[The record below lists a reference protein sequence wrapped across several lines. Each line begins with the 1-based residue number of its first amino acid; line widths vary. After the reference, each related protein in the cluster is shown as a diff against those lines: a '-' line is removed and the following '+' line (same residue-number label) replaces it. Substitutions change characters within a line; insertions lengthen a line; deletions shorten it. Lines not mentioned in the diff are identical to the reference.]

1 MGNCGCH
8 PYFIG
13 SPYRDNGPTLYELI
27 VFLEPLRL
35 HLAAQFQC
43 NGALQL
49 LIDAKAALKKRD
61 VNGCNALHRAG
72 LGDNAEGVQ

>member
-1 MGNCGCH
+1 M
-8 PYFIG
+8 FV
-13 SPYRDNGPTLYELI
+13 S
-27 VFLEPLRL
+27 PLRL

-72 LGDNAEGVQ
+72 LGDNAEGVR

>member
-1 MGNCGCH
+1 MDDLGVYIHIFGSIH
-8 PYFIG
+8 PDVNV
-13 SPYRDNGPTLYELI
+13 PPH
-27 VFLEPLRL
+27 RL

-72 LGDNAEGVQ
+72 LGDNAEGVR